1 MDIMLANMHIY
12 ENIGMFL
19 SFVPVRLLLSLLL
32 LNHYHVVAAVAMFV
46 VTEVYYASIIQ
57 HNLDHTLCVLFCLM
71 FFGKAQQHETLI
83 FLFIRQT
90 LIP

>member
-1 MDIMLANMHIY
+1 MDIMLTNMHIY

-57 HNLDHTLCVLFCLM
+57 HNLDHTLCVLLCLM
-71 FFGKAQQHETLI
+71 SLEKRNSMKPLFSFVLGKI
-83 FLFIRQT
+83 
-90 LIP
+90 